1 MMHKKIAIT
10 LPADLLGRLE
20 KERGKTH
27 LNRSA
32 YFVEAVK
39 CFMGIDSSVDD
50 KLDKKYEAIYKELNK
65 ENKTIA
71 KEMMSIASET
81 IPED

>member
-1 MMHKKIAIT
+1 MHKKIAIT
-10 LPADLLGRLE
+10 LEADLLGEME
-20 KERGKTH
+20 KERKGIN

-32 YFVEAVK
+32 FVSTAIAY
-39 CFMGIDSSVDD
+39 FMGIDSSVDD

-71 KEMMSIASET
+71 KEMMSIASKT